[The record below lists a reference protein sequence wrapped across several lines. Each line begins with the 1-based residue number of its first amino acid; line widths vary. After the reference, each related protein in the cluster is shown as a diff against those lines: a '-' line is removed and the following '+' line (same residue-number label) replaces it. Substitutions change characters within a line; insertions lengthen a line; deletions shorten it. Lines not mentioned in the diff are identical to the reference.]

1 MKALITGSG
10 GFVGGYLR
18 TELEDHGYTVTG
30 LDLQAGPG
38 TLAADLLDRGQTL
51 AAVREVLPDTV
62 FHLAGQA
69 DIGLSWKIPQQTIAV
84 NEIAAVNLLE
94 AVRAA
99 CPDCTVVLVGSSDQ
113 YGGLGA
119 AGVSVSEETPT
130 RPMNPYAVSKDAQE
144 KLGGAYAKAYGLK
157 VLMTRSFN
165 HSGAGQR
172 TGFMVPDFAAGIV
185 RAEQGEAEAV
195 SVGNL
200 ETKRDLTHVKDTVRA
215 YRLIAERGVPGEVY
229 NVGSG
234 TAYSVREVL
243 DRLITLSGSAVKVVQ
258 DPARTRPSDTPVICC
273 DRGKLTRDTGWE
285 PEHGLDE
292 ILRDVLE
299 YYRRRTD

>member
-38 TLAADLLDRGQTL
+38 TLAADLLDREQTL

-119 AGVSVSEETPT
+119 AG
-130 RPMNPYAVSKDAQE
+130 A
-144 KLGGAYAKAYGLK
+144 
-157 VLMTRSFN
+157 
-165 HSGAGQR
+165 SGAGAGGSCGACKARAIGVNAAHRPSAHETTYSRLPKRVVFSLPLFSNRAIR
-172 TGFMVPDFAAGIV
+172 TSLISP
-185 RAEQGEAEAV
+185 RAV
-195 SVGNL
+195 SS
-200 ETKRDLTHVKDTVRA
+200 RA
-215 YRLIAERGVPGEVY
+215 V
-229 NVGSG
+229 
-234 TAYSVREVL
+234 
-243 DRLITLSGSAVKVVQ
+243 VKVLPSRVSRRVG
-258 DPARTRPSDTPVICC
+258 ARCKATARIQP
-273 DRGKLTRDTGWE
+273 
-285 PEHGLDE
+285 
-292 ILRDVLE
+292 
-299 YYRRRTD
+299 

>member
-10 GFVGGYLR
+10 GFVGSYLR
-18 TELEDHGYTVTG
+18 TELEEQGYTVTG

-38 TLAADLLDRGQTL
+38 TLEADLLDREQTL
-51 AAVREVLPDTV
+51 AAVREVRPDTV

-94 AVRAA
+94 AVREA
-99 CPDCTVVLVGSSDQ
+99 CPDCTVLLVGSSDQ

-119 AGVSVSEETPT
+119 AGASVSEETPT

-144 KLGGAYAKAYGLK
+144 KLGTAYARAYGLK

-185 RAEQGEAEAV
+185 RAERGEAEAV

-243 DRLITLSGSAVKVVQ
+243 DRLIALSGNTVKVVQ
-258 DPARTRPSDTPVICC
+258 DQARTRPSDTPVIRC
-273 DRGKLTRDTGWE
+273 DHGKLTRDTGWE
-285 PEHGLDE
+285 PERGLDE